1 MARSSS
7 DSTKRAQSRSFLRSG
22 GVDSISGE
30 LDETLATSFLCR
42 LGCPRLVG
50 LASLATA
57 DGDGGCGYGGGG
69 GVHDGT

>member
-1 MARSSS
+1 M
-7 DSTKRAQSRSFLRSG
+7 
-22 GVDSISGE
+22 DSISGE
-30 LDETLATSFLCR
+30 LDETPATSFLCR
-42 LGCPRLVG
+42 IGCPRLVG